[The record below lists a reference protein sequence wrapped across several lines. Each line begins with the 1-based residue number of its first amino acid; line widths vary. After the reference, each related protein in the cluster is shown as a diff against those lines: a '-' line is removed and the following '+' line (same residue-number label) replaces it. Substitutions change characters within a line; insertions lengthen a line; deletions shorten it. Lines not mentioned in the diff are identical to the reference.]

1 MAKNTEKRRQNQS
14 DKLALEE
21 LVEEI
26 EPVEPVEKRVRTWLP
41 KLGDVLNL
49 QGTSKKGK

>member
-1 MAKNTEKRRQNQS
+1 MNSEKKRRAKS

-26 EPVEPVEKRVRTWLP
+26 EPIEPVEKRIRTWLP
-41 KLGDVLNL
+41 KLGDVLNI
-49 QGTSKKGK
+49 QGSERKGK

>member
-1 MAKNTEKRRQNQS
+1 VDTEKKRRAKS

-26 EPVEPVEKRVRTWLP
+26 EPVEPVEKRVRSWLP

-49 QGTSKKGK
+49 QPTRAK